1 MRFYVPSAERK
12 PDPAPLKT
20 DDRAAILVGLA
31 LWILTLCG
39 LLIGLRPLVDGGH
52 EGWLWTAVVGITL
65 GLGGLVYT
73 QLRRGRLRRRE
84 AAATAEARGAAAR
97 EPGSGD

>member
-1 MRFYVPSAERK
+1 MRFYVPSAERR

-31 LWILTLCG
+31 LWILALCG
-39 LLIGLRPLVDGGH
+39 LLIGLRPLVEGGH
-52 EGWLWTAVVGITL
+52 EVWLWTAVVGITL

-73 QLRRGRLRRRE
+73 QLRRGRLRRRVADAAAE
-84 AAATAEARGAAAR
+84 AAASSPEQPTA
-97 EPGSGD
+97 